1 MDLPNYD
8 FSLLPVRV
16 NNRVYSNAKIRHF
29 MHEIMHYSKM
39 HFVNLFALWDKRAS
53 FLAIAISS
61 LLMKE
66 RNLESHQICYLG
78 PQCAQTHRSQDA
90 HKILVQSV
98 K

>member
-16 NNRVYSNAKIRHF
+16 NNRVYFDAKIMHF
-29 MHEIMHYSKM
+29 MHEIMQFKNAFCQ
-39 HFVNLFALWDKRAS
+39 FVCSLGHES
-53 FLAIAISS
+53 FISCHCN
-61 LLMKE
+61 KFKVAYE
-66 RNLESHQICYLG
+66 RTQSRIPSNKLG